1 LTLTPALGRGQCRQI
16 AAERTRSSSG
26 RIGAI
31 DPEHTLAQGTMNDSS
46 APAPAIRRHPRRSQ
60 YRTFVRTI
68 GTAMKR
74 LQRTFALGQIKLM
87 ASLEHVAVQLKC

>member
-46 APAPAIRRHPRRSQ
+46 APMYEPAPREGVWGGVKGIASNE
-60 YRTFVRTI
+60 
-68 GTAMKR
+68 
-74 LQRTFALGQIKLM
+74 LM
-87 ASLEHVAVQLKC
+87 RG